1 MAKKLN
7 NQNYFYEI
15 SERNALQ
22 STIFIIIF
30 ISINIILFAF
40 TLDLL
45 EEFFIRFL
53 NGRVF
58 NKGETIGIV
67 IDLSEPKKTTNYI
80 SSWAIDIYLKTPS
93 EARYWF
99 NPIVSLFIP
108 LGFISL
114 ILTLIIT
121 ILIPANIGYLRQK
134 FEREIIK
141 IINQIE
147 HLKHG
152 FSTEISQEKVIQ
164 ELETSSMKE
173 LSELSKILEIPLTEL
188 IIIQNALKWR
198 KFNIINKIIKINSAL
213 RFYMYYHFTVK
224 YQNTVLG
231 LVYIGAAVLIII
243 VGLRGLKFI
252 PPTQPSLVL
261 FALGLEFTLLIAYA
275 TTLIYSK
282 YEEEEER
289 KTEKEKRLVNGEFG
303 SAKEVESLLK
313 MFIKT
318 KK

>member
-7 NQNYFYEI
+7 NQNQYYEI
-15 SERNALQ
+15 SDRNVTQ
-22 STIFIIIF
+22 
-30 ISINIILFAF
+30 ISIFLILFVALNILIYTF
-40 TLDLL
+40 TLNFL
-45 EEFFIRFL
+45 EEFFIEFL

-58 NKGETIGIV
+58 NKGETIGV
-67 IDLSEPKKTTNYI
+67 AIDLNEPKKTTDYLT
-80 SSWAIDIYLKTPS
+80 SWAVDIYLKTPS

-99 NPIVSLFIP
+99 SPIISLFIP
-108 LGFISL
+108 IGFIATV
-114 ILTLIIT
+114 ITLIIT
-121 ILIPANIGYLRQK
+121 ILIPQNIGYLRQK

-141 IINQIE
+141 VVNQIV
-147 HLKHG
+147 HIKYGL
-152 FSTEISQEKVIQ
+152 SADNYNDIVTSEI
-164 ELETSSMKE
+164 ETSDMNDLNELSRILE
-173 LSELSKILEIPLTEL
+173 LPLSELIILH
-188 IIIQNALKWR
+188 NALRWR
-198 KFNIINKIIKINSAL
+198 KFNLIQKLLNINSAL

-289 KTEKEKRLVNGEFG
+289 KTGKEKRLVNGEFG

-313 MFIKT
+313 MFLKT